1 MLGGFWAV
9 DLLDASIEL
18 AQTREENR
26 DNPAARREAQAI
38 TQRYFDLT
46 REQIR
51 LRARRAALT
60 GTNAR
65 VRARRRSLTRQLDSI
80 AYEQKVL
87 VGRASELP
95 RSEFLHD
102 ITLGARE

>member
-1 MLGGFWAV
+1 MWGGIWAI

-18 AQTREENR
+18 AQTRERFR
-26 DNPAARREAQAI
+26 DKPAARREAQAI
-38 TQRYFDLT
+38 TERYFDLT

-51 LRARRAALT
+51 LRSRRAAIE
-60 GTNAR
+60 GTDGR
-65 VRARRRSLTRQLDSI
+65 GTARRRGLTRQLESI

-87 VGRASELP
+87 LGRARELP
-95 RSEFLHD
+95 DSEFIHD